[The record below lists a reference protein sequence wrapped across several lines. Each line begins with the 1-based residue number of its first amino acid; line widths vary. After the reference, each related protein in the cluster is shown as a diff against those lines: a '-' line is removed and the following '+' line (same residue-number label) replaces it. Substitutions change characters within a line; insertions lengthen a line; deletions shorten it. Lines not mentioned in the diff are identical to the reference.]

1 MMTIWQFLPMRI
13 SMLPPR
19 AWSHNVTRKLAAI
32 LVPLAF
38 SLVIGIATAGEE
50 TVVIIGTG
58 SGTCASFLE
67 DIATRPQ
74 SQGEYFSWAQ
84 GYMSG
89 LLIRAPVGETVDL
102 NPPVLPLAKQVI
114 FLHMFCTQNSDARFA
129 DGVEFL
135 YKLLRQPRG

>member
-1 MMTIWQFLPMRI
+1 MTNWSNQRKCGSVTLSP
-13 SMLPPR
+13 
-19 AWSHNVTRKLAAI
+19 AWLHSVATILAAPV
-32 LVPLAF
+32 LALAF
-38 SLVIGIATAGEE
+38 CLMAGMAAAGEE

-67 DIATRPQ
+67 DIRDRPQ

-102 NPPVLPLAKQVI
+102 NPAVLPLAKQAI
-114 FLHMFCTQNSDARFA
+114 FLHMFCTQKPDARFA

-135 YKLLRQPRG
+135 YKLLRQPNG